1 MSTSHPLLERRL
13 RHSHA
18 IVPAQRWRGLVTA
31 YRRYA
36 PMVSQF
42 GPLSESPFTIAG
54 IPVFS
59 GFIQVGRIQGIY
71 VIADRTN

>member
-1 MSTSHPLLERRL
+1 
-13 RHSHA
+13 
-18 IVPAQRWRGLVTA
+18 
-31 YRRYA
+31 
-36 PMVSQF
+36 MVSQF